1 MISLLFS
8 YLAYALGA
16 ENHGFEVYPVKISTT
31 SDGGDSPTGLP
42 AKTVGESVKEKET
55 FSFSVLTAY
64 VDSGGSAG
72 ADEE

>member
-1 MISLLFS
+1 M
-8 YLAYALGA
+8 
-16 ENHGFEVYPVKISTT
+16 
-31 SDGGDSPTGLP
+31 
-42 AKTVGESVKEKET
+42 VGESVKEKET